1 MENIKLII
9 QKTTVNGLEVV
20 FGKELAEKE
29 EFRESLKDERSIA
42 QVAHESDCYSIITY
56 KCLITNKSFNVYS
69 YINSNAND
77 IANRKGIVTFR
88 LYLEVGKKILKTKEV
103 FARISEKFEN
113 YIKEGNVS
121 NQNYDDILNSI
132 KTVDHNKDSIVGNV
146 LQNSYYLYF
155 SENENLDDIISE
167 EENKLVK
174 KIYFFDKEK
183 AQGEAVAR
191 EFGLKPITEITKSL
205 KKVKVENHDYYLEQI
220 LVNDKPLNYKNLP
233 EFTILCTQNDAI
245 TYKNKNSKK
254 AQSFTGNLLQVL
266 KPQPTYRHK
275 SSNENNSKTPVLN
288 YVMIGLLGLLL
299 GGIGGYFGGE
309 FFKKEEKAEAVT
321 EAVTYPEAVSTTY
334 VFKLDKDSKG
344 YVLVP
349 DNITELSNYKFKYDA
364 AGKWLYNENG
374 GTYKELDKV
383 KLKELINN
391 PSSDSLII
399 NSLESISSQMIP
411 DQLKSETVA
420 PTNPITTTPIT
431 PEVPKANVEE
441 KKVEQPKPEKKVE
454 KSANPPKVQ
463 PKKENTPK
471 PEKSKENNRQAKK
484 EPELK

>member
-1 MENIKLII
+1 MANIKLII
-9 QKTTVNGLEVV
+9 QKTFNGIDVV
-20 FGKELAEKE
+20 FGKELAENPE
-29 EFRESLKDERSIA
+29 IRETLIDDRKVATIAHRSDFYSLIA
-42 QVAHESDCYSIITY
+42 
-56 KCLITNKSFNVYS
+56 NKSFYVFS
-69 YINSNAND
+69 YIISNSTD
-77 IANRKGIVTFR
+77 VANREGVTSFR
-88 LYLEVGKKILKTKEV
+88 LYVESGKRILDTKNI
-103 FARISEKFEN
+103 FAKISEKFN
-113 YIKEGNVS
+113 DFINEGNLN
-121 NQNYDDILNSI
+121 NQNYDDILSFI

-146 LQNSYYLYF
+146 LQNSYYSYF
-155 SENENLDDIISE
+155 SENENLDDIISA

-174 KIYFFDKEK
+174 KIYLFDREK
-183 AQGEAVAR
+183 AQGESVAR
-191 EFGLKPITEITKSL
+191 DFGLKPITEITKSI
-205 KKVKVENHDYYLEQI
+205 KKVKVENYDYYLEQI

-309 FFKKEEKAEAVT
+309 FFKKEEKAETVT
-321 EAVTYPEAVSTTY
+321 EPTTYPDATSAAFQ
-334 VFKLDKDSKG
+334 FKIDKDSKG
-344 YVLVP
+344 YILVP
-349 DNITELSNYKFKYDA
+349 DNITELSNYKFKYNSD
-364 AGKWLYNENG
+364 GKWLYNENG
-374 GTYKELDKV
+374 GEYKELDKI
-383 KLKELINN
+383 KLKELIKN

>member
-1 MENIKLII
+1 MKNINLVI
-9 QKTTVNGLEVV
+9 QRTFNGLEVV
-20 FGKELAEKE
+20 YNDEFVKTLENKEGI
-29 EFRESLKDERSIA
+29 SDERKDAAQIA
-42 QVAHESDCYSIITY
+42 HRSDVYSIY
-56 KCLITNKSFNVYS
+56 
-69 YINSNAND
+69 ND
-77 IANRKGIVTFR
+77 
-88 LYLEVGKKILKTKEV
+88 
-103 FARISEKFEN
+103 EKFSVFSFINTSAVDVAKREGFYAIRLFIEKGNKIQDIKTILDKINEKFQN
-113 YIKEGNVS
+113 YLNNNDFS
-121 NQNYDDILNSI
+121 NQNYDDILNNT
-132 KTVDHNKDSIVGNV
+132 KLV
-146 LQNSYYLYF
+146 
-155 SENENLDDIISE
+155 NENDELIVPQVIPNVCYYYIEPNRNIDSFFEAKDVSAIK
-167 EENKLVK
+167 KL
-174 KIYFFDKEK
+174 YLFSKEK
-183 AQGEAVAR
+183 AQGESVAR
-191 EFGLKPITEITKSL
+191 DFGLKPITEITKSI
-205 KKVKVENHDYYLEQI
+205 KKVKVENYDYYLEQI

-309 FFKKEEKAEAVT
+309 FFKKEEKAETVT
-321 EAVTYPEAVSTTY
+321 EPTTYPDATSAAFQ
-334 VFKLDKDSKG
+334 FKIDKDSKG
-344 YVLVP
+344 YTLVP
-349 DNITELSNYKFKYDA
+349 DNITELSNYKFKYNSD
-364 AGKWLYNENG
+364 GKWLYNENG
-374 GTYKELDKV
+374 GEYKELDKI
-383 KLKELINN
+383 KLKELIKN

>member
-1 MENIKLII
+1 MTNIKLII
-9 QKTTVNGLEVV
+9 QKNGIEFLY
-20 FGKELAEKE
+20 GKQLIDKSSSIKE
-29 EFRESLKDERSIA
+29 TLSDEREIGQIA
-42 QVAHESDCYSIITY
+42 HKSGFYSLFVSKSY
-56 KCLITNKSFNVYS
+56 KVYS
-69 YINSNAND
+69 FINSNVYD
-77 IANRKGIVTFR
+77 QANRESVLSYR
-88 LYLEVGKKILKTKEV
+88 LYVDGDKKILNIKKIFEQ
-103 FARISEKFEN
+103 ISLKFEN

-183 AQGEAVAR
+183 AQGESVAR
-191 EFGLKPITEITKSL
+191 EFGLKPITEITKKK
-205 KKVKVENHDYYLEQI
+205 KKVKVENHDYYLEHI

-266 KPQPTYRHK
+266 KPQPTYPHK

-344 YVLVP
+344 YTLVP

-399 NSLESISSQMIP
+399 SSLENISNQTIP
-411 DQLKSETVA
+411 NQLKPEIVA
-420 PTNPITTTPIT
+420 PTNPITTTPT
-431 PEVPKANVEE
+431 KPEVPKANVDE
-441 KKVEQPKPEKKVE
+441 KPKPEKKVE
-454 KSANPPKVQ
+454 KFTPAPKVQ
-463 PKKENTPK
+463 QKKENTPK

>member
-1 MENIKLII
+1 MKNINLVI
-9 QKTTVNGLEVV
+9 QRTFNGLEVV
-20 FGKELAEKE
+20 YNDEFVKTLENKEGI
-29 EFRESLKDERSIA
+29 SDERKDAAQIA
-42 QVAHESDCYSIITY
+42 HRS
-56 KCLITNKSFNVYS
+56 NVYS
-69 YINSNAND
+69 IYND
-77 IANRKGIVTFR
+77 
-88 LYLEVGKKILKTKEV
+88 
-103 FARISEKFEN
+103 EKFSVFSFINTNTVDVAKREGFYAIRLFIEKGNKIQDVKTILDKINEKFQN
-113 YIKEGNVS
+113 YLNNNDFG
-121 NQNYDDILNSI
+121 NQNYDDILNNT
-132 KTVDHNKDSIVGNV
+132 KLV
-146 LQNSYYLYF
+146 
-155 SENENLDDIISE
+155 NENDELIVPQVIPNVCYYYIEPNRNIDSFFEAKDVSAIK
-167 EENKLVK
+167 KL
-174 KIYFFDKEK
+174 YLFSKEK
-183 AQGEAVAR
+183 AQGESVAR
-191 EFGLKPITEITKSL
+191 EFGLKPITEITKSI
-205 KKVKVENHDYYLEQI
+205 KKVKVENHDYYLEHI

-266 KPQPTYRHK
+266 KPQPTYPHK
-275 SSNENNSKTPVLN
+275 PSNENNSKTPVLN

-344 YVLVP
+344 YTLVP

-383 KLKELINN
+383 KLKELIHN

-399 NSLESISSQMIP
+399 SSLENISNQTIP
-411 DQLKSETVA
+411 NQIKPETVA
-420 PTNPITTTPIT
+420 PTNPITTTPTT
-431 PEVPKANVEE
+431 PEVPKTNVVE
-441 KKVEQPKPEKKVE
+441 KKVEKLKPEKKVE
-454 KSANPPKVQ
+454 KSTPAPKVQ

-471 PEKSKENNRQAKK
+471 PENSNETINKRKV
-484 EPELK
+484 

>member
-1 MENIKLII
+1 MKNINLVI
-9 QKTTVNGLEVV
+9 QRTFNGLEVV
-20 FGKELAEKE
+20 YNDEFVKTLENKEGI
-29 EFRESLKDERSIA
+29 SDERKDAAQIA
-42 QVAHESDCYSIITY
+42 HRSDVYSIY
-56 KCLITNKSFNVYS
+56 
-69 YINSNAND
+69 ND
-77 IANRKGIVTFR
+77 
-88 LYLEVGKKILKTKEV
+88 
-103 FARISEKFEN
+103 EKFSVFSFINTSAVDVAKREGFYAIRLFIEKGNKIQDIKTILDKINEKFQN
-113 YIKEGNVS
+113 YLNNNDFS
-121 NQNYDDILNSI
+121 NQNYDDILNNT
-132 KTVDHNKDSIVGNV
+132 KLV
-146 LQNSYYLYF
+146 
-155 SENENLDDIISE
+155 NENDELIVPQVIPNVCYYYIEPNRNIDSFFEAKDVSAIK
-167 EENKLVK
+167 KL
-174 KIYFFDKEK
+174 YFFDREK
-183 AQGEAVAR
+183 AQGESVAR
-191 EFGLKPITEITKSL
+191 DFGLKPITEITKSI
-205 KKVKVENHDYYLEQI
+205 KKVKVENHDYYLEHI

-275 SSNENNSKTPVLN
+275 SSNENNSKTLVLN

-344 YVLVP
+344 YTLVP

-399 NSLESISSQMIP
+399 SSLENISNQTIP
-411 DQLKSETVA
+411 NQLKPEIVA
-420 PTNPITTTPIT
+420 PTNPITTTPT
-431 PEVPKANVEE
+431 KPEVPKANVDE
-441 KKVEQPKPEKKVE
+441 KPKPEKKVE
-454 KSANPPKVQ
+454 KFTPAPKVQ

-471 PEKSKENNRQAKK
+471 PKNDNARNGKK
-484 EPELK
+484 EPNLQ

>member
-1 MENIKLII
+1 MKNINLVI
-9 QKTTVNGLEVV
+9 QRTFNGLEVV
-20 FGKELAEKE
+20 YNDEFVKTLENKEGI
-29 EFRESLKDERSIA
+29 SDERKDAAQIA
-42 QVAHESDCYSIITY
+42 HRS
-56 KCLITNKSFNVYS
+56 NVYS
-69 YINSNAND
+69 IYND
-77 IANRKGIVTFR
+77 
-88 LYLEVGKKILKTKEV
+88 
-103 FARISEKFEN
+103 EKFSVFSFINTNTVDVAKREGFYAIRLFIEKGNKIQDVKTILDKINEKFQN
-113 YIKEGNVS
+113 YLNNNDFS
-121 NQNYDDILNSI
+121 NQNYDDILNNT
-132 KTVDHNKDSIVGNV
+132 KLV
-146 LQNSYYLYF
+146 
-155 SENENLDDIISE
+155 NENDELIVPQVIPNVCYYYIEPNRNIDSFFEAKDVSAIK
-167 EENKLVK
+167 KL
-174 KIYFFDKEK
+174 YLFSKEK
-183 AQGEAVAR
+183 AQGESVAR
-191 EFGLKPITEITKSL
+191 DFGLKPITEITKSI

-266 KPQPTYRHK
+266 KPQPTK

-321 EAVTYPEAVSTTY
+321 EAVTYPEAVSTIY

-344 YVLVP
+344 YTLVP
-349 DNITELSNYKFKYDA
+349 DNIAELSNYKFKYDA

-374 GTYKELDKV
+374 GEYKELDKI

-399 NSLESISSQMIP
+399 NSLESISSQTIP

-420 PTNPITTTPIT
+420 PTNPITTTP
-431 PEVPKANVEE
+431 EVTKSNVEE
-441 KKVEQPKPEKKVE
+441 KKIENPKPEKKVE
-454 KSANPPKVQ
+454 KTTTVPKTQ

>member
-1 MENIKLII
+1 MKNNIELII
-9 QKTTVNGLEVV
+9 QKNGID
-20 FGKELAEKE
+20 FFYGKELINNSTIK
-29 EFRESLKDERSIA
+29 ESLSDEREIA
-42 QVAHESDCYSIITY
+42 QIAHKSDFYSLYVSKT
-56 KCLITNKSFNVYS
+56 FNVFS
-69 YINSNAND
+69 YLNSNVYDLAD
-77 IANRKGIVTFR
+77 REGVLSFR
-88 LYLEVGKKILKTKEV
+88 LYVEAGRRILNIKNV
-103 FARISEKFEN
+103 FNDISERFKN
-113 YIKEGNVS
+113 YVKEGNIA
-121 NQNYDDILNSI
+121 NQNYDDILSSI

-146 LQNSYYLYF
+146 LQNSYYSYF
-155 SENENLDDIISE
+155 SENENLDDIISA

-174 KIYFFDKEK
+174 KLYLFSKEK
-183 AQGEAVAR
+183 AQGESVAR
-191 EFGLKPITEITKSL
+191 DFGLKPITEITKSI
-205 KKVKVENHDYYLEQI
+205 KKVKVENHDYYLEHI
-220 LVNDKPLNYKNLP
+220 LVNDKPLNYRNLP
-233 EFTILCTQNDAI
+233 EFTILCTQNDII
-245 TYKNKNSKK
+245 TYKDKNSKK

-309 FFKKEEKAEAVT
+309 LFKKEESQESVT
-321 EAVTYPEAVSTTY
+321 EAVTFPDTTNTAY
-334 VFKLDKDSKG
+334 NFKIDNDSKG

-349 DNITELSNYKFKYDA
+349 DNITELSNYKFKYNSD
-364 AGKWLYNENG
+364 GKWLYNENG
-374 GTYKELDKV
+374 GEYKELDKI

-399 NSLESISSQMIP
+399 NSLESISSQTIP

-420 PTNPITTTPIT
+420 PTNPITTTP
-431 PEVPKANVEE
+431 EVTKSNVEE
-441 KKVEQPKPEKKVE
+441 KKIENPKPEKKVE
-454 KSANPPKVQ
+454 KTTTVPKTQ

>member
-1 MENIKLII
+1 MTNIKLII
-9 QKTTVNGLEVV
+9 QKNGIEFLY
-20 FGKELAEKE
+20 GKQLIDKSSSIKE
-29 EFRESLKDERSIA
+29 TLSDEREIGQIA
-42 QVAHESDCYSIITY
+42 HKSGFYSLFVSKSY
-56 KCLITNKSFNVYS
+56 KVYS
-69 YINSNAND
+69 FINSNVYD
-77 IANRKGIVTFR
+77 QANRESVLSYR
-88 LYLEVGKKILKTKEV
+88 LYVDGDKKILNIKKIFEQ
-103 FARISEKFEN
+103 ISLKFEN

-183 AQGEAVAR
+183 AQGESVAR
-191 EFGLKPITEITKSL
+191 DFGLKPITEITKSI
-205 KKVKVENHDYYLEQI
+205 KKVKVENHDYYLEHI
-220 LVNDKPLNYKNLP
+220 LVNDKPLNYKNSP
-233 EFTILCTQNDAI
+233 EFTILCTQNDMI
-245 TYKNKNSKK
+245 TYKDKSSKK
-254 AQSFTGNLLQVL
+254 TKSFAGNLLEI
-266 KPQPTYRHK
+266 KRPQPIYPDGP
-275 SSNENNSKTPVLN
+275 SSETPILN

-299 GGIGGYFGGE
+299 GGVGGYFGGE
-309 FFKKEEKAEAVT
+309 FFKKEEKAETVT
-321 EAVTYPEAVSTTY
+321 EPTTYPDATSAAFQ
-334 VFKLDKDSKG
+334 FKIDKDSKG
-344 YVLVP
+344 YILVP
-349 DNITELSNYKFKYDA
+349 DNITELSNYKFKYNSD
-364 AGKWLYNENG
+364 GKWLYNENG
-374 GTYKELDKV
+374 GEYKELDKI
-383 KLKELINN
+383 KLKELIKN

-399 NSLESISSQMIP
+399 NSLESISSQTIP

-420 PTNPITTTPIT
+420 PTNPITTTP
-431 PEVPKANVEE
+431 EVTKPNVEE

>member
-1 MENIKLII
+1 MKNINLVI
-9 QKTTVNGLEVV
+9 QRTFNGLEVV
-20 FGKELAEKE
+20 YNDEFVKTLENKEGI
-29 EFRESLKDERSIA
+29 SDERKDAAQIA
-42 QVAHESDCYSIITY
+42 HRSDVYSIY
-56 KCLITNKSFNVYS
+56 
-69 YINSNAND
+69 ND
-77 IANRKGIVTFR
+77 
-88 LYLEVGKKILKTKEV
+88 
-103 FARISEKFEN
+103 EKFSVFSFINTSAVDVAKREGFYAIRLFIEKGNKIQDIKTILDKINEKFQN
-113 YIKEGNVS
+113 YLNNNDFS
-121 NQNYDDILNSI
+121 NQNYDDILNNT
-132 KTVDHNKDSIVGNV
+132 KLV
-146 LQNSYYLYF
+146 
-155 SENENLDDIISE
+155 NENDELIVPQVIPNVCYYYIEPNRNIDSFFEAKDVSAIK
-167 EENKLVK
+167 KL
-174 KIYFFDKEK
+174 YLFSKEK
-183 AQGEAVAR
+183 AQGESVAR
-191 EFGLKPITEITKSL
+191 DFGLKPITEITKSI
-205 KKVKVENHDYYLEQI
+205 KKVKVENYDYYLEQI

-321 EAVTYPEAVSTTY
+321 EPTTYPDATSAAFQ
-334 VFKLDKDSKG
+334 FKIDKDSKG
-344 YVLVP
+344 YILVP
-349 DNITELSNYKFKYDA
+349 DNITELSNYKFKYNSD
-364 AGKWLYNENG
+364 GKWLYNENG
-374 GTYKELDKV
+374 GEYKELDKI
-383 KLKELINN
+383 KLKELIKN

-399 NSLESISSQMIP
+399 NSLESISNQTIP
-411 DQLKSETVA
+411 NQLKPETVA

>member
-1 MENIKLII
+1 MD
-9 QKTTVNGLEVV
+9 G
-20 FGKELAEKE
+20 
-29 EFRESLKDERSIA
+29 D
-42 QVAHESDCYSIITY
+42 
-56 KCLITNKSFNVYS
+56 
-69 YINSNAND
+69 
-77 IANRKGIVTFR
+77 
-88 LYLEVGKKILKTKEV
+88 KKILNIKKIFEQ
-103 FARISEKFEN
+103 ISLKFEN

-183 AQGEAVAR
+183 AQGESVAR
-191 EFGLKPITEITKSL
+191 EFGLKPITEITKSI
-205 KKVKVENHDYYLEQI
+205 KKVKVENHDYYLEHI

-266 KPQPTYRHK
+266 KPQPTYPHK

-309 FFKKEEKAEAVT
+309 FFKKEEKAETVT
-321 EAVTYPEAVSTTY
+321 EPTTYPDATSAAFQ
-334 VFKLDKDSKG
+334 FKIDKDSKG
-344 YVLVP
+344 YVL
-349 DNITELSNYKFKYDA
+349 ELNYQNKGGEQK
-364 AGKWLYNENG
+364 LNG
-374 GTYKELDKV
+374 ARV
-383 KLKELINN
+383 I
-391 PSSDSLII
+391 P
-399 NSLESISSQMIP
+399 IS
-411 DQLKSETVA
+411 EY
-420 PTNPITTTPIT
+420 
-431 PEVPKANVEE
+431 
-441 KKVEQPKPEKKVE
+441 
-454 KSANPPKVQ
+454 
-463 PKKENTPK
+463 
-471 PEKSKENNRQAKK
+471 KSKEELSKREQLAKK
-484 EPELK
+484 GFKLSDIDRKLNINSINAEISKNIIKTQNYGRGI

>member
-1 MENIKLII
+1 MTNIKLII
-9 QKTTVNGLEVV
+9 QKNGIEFLY
-20 FGKELAEKE
+20 GKQLIDKSSSIKE
-29 EFRESLKDERSIA
+29 TLSDEREIGQIA
-42 QVAHESDCYSIITY
+42 HKSGFYSLFVSKSY
-56 KCLITNKSFNVYS
+56 KVYS
-69 YINSNAND
+69 FINSNVYD
-77 IANRKGIVTFR
+77 QANRESVLSYR
-88 LYLEVGKKILKTKEV
+88 LYVDGDKKILNIKKIFEQ
-103 FARISEKFEN
+103 ISLKFEN

-183 AQGEAVAR
+183 AQGESVAR
-191 EFGLKPITEITKSL
+191 EFGLKPITEITKSI
-205 KKVKVENHDYYLEQI
+205 KKVKVENHDYYLEHI

-266 KPQPTYRHK
+266 KPQPTYPHK

-344 YVLVP
+344 YTLVP
-349 DNITELSNYKFKYDA
+349 DNITELSNYKFKYNSD
-364 AGKWLYNENG
+364 GKWLYNENG
-374 GTYKELDKV
+374 GEYKELDKI
-383 KLKELINN
+383 KLKELIKN

-399 NSLESISSQMIP
+399 NSLESISNQTIP
-411 DQLKSETVA
+411 NQLKPEIVA
-420 PTNPITTTPIT
+420 PTNPITTTPTT
-431 PEVPKANVEE
+431 PEVPKAKVVE

-454 KSANPPKVQ
+454 KSTTVPRTQ
-463 PKKENTPK
+463 PKKENTQK
-471 PEKSKENNRQAKK
+471 PEKNKTEGKNNGNGFNSKVY
-484 EPELK
+484 